1 MGSDAFIVLR
11 HFQHISNT
19 TNKNLEKENSTL
31 LSVFEWGCDA
41 HAHVH
46 VPVRVR
52 VRVRVCVCVCVCML

>member
-11 HFQHISNT
+11 QFQHISNT
-19 TNKNLEKENSTL
+19 TKKNLEKENSTL